1 MTNQNFSQRNK
12 SFRKLFLKSNIT
24 FSNNPI
30 NRLIGVQPENDKKIL
45 LKKLK
50 DKISTISECKLKNNS
65 NNIVFNDGNINSP
78 IMLIGEAPGQ
88 KEDELS
94 KPFVGEAG
102 SLLNKMLSAINLNRK
117 DLYITNVVNYRP
129 PLNRKPDSN
138 EIKRY
143 SEFLLEHVYIIKPKI
158 IIFDEPST
166 GLDTRASHKLD
177 HLIRDSVKNKNITAI
192 TITHDMN
199 SALQIADT
207 IAMLQ
212 GGKLIWSG
220 KSSELKKSNHAEVKH
235 FIKPFATSA

>member
-30 NRLIGVQPENDKKIL
+30 NRLIGVQTENDKKIL

-138 EIKRY
+138 EIRRY
-143 SEFLLEHVYIIKPKI
+143 SEFLLEHVDIIKPKI
-158 IIFDEPST
+158 IILLGST
-166 GLDTRASHKLD
+166 AMEAFFGSNLKISKERGIWKEM
-177 HLIRDSVKNKNITAI
+177 LIKDKTFLTMVTFHPAYLLRQNDQKKYSWIDLKNIRNKI
-192 TITHDMN
+192 D
-199 SALQIADT
+199 
-207 IAMLQ
+207 
-212 GGKLIWSG
+212 
-220 KSSELKKSNHAEVKH
+220 ELK
-235 FIKPFATSA
+235 IDI

>member
-1 MTNQNFSQRNK
+1 MTNQNFSKRNK

-138 EIKRY
+138 EIRRY
-143 SEFLLEHVYIIKPKI
+143 SEFLLEHVDIIKPKI
-158 IIFDEPST
+158 IILLGST
-166 GLDTRASHKLD
+166 AMEAFFGSNLKISKERGIWKEM
-177 HLIRDSVKNKNITAI
+177 LIKDKTFLTMVTFHPAYLLRQNDQKKYSWIDLKNIRNKI
-192 TITHDMN
+192 D
-199 SALQIADT
+199 
-207 IAMLQ
+207 
-212 GGKLIWSG
+212 
-220 KSSELKKSNHAEVKH
+220 ELK
-235 FIKPFATSA
+235 IDI

>member
-1 MTNQNFSQRNK
+1 MTDQNFSQRNK

-50 DKISTISECKLKNNS
+50 DKISTISDCKLKNNS

-138 EIKRY
+138 EIRRY
-143 SEFLLEHVYIIKPKI
+143 SEFLLEHVDIIKPKI
-158 IIFDEPST
+158 IILLGST
-166 GLDTRASHKLD
+166 AMEAFFGSNLKISKERGIWKEM
-177 HLIRDSVKNKNITAI
+177 LIKDKTFLTMVTFHPAYLLRQNDQKKYSWIDLKNIRNKI
-192 TITHDMN
+192 D
-199 SALQIADT
+199 
-207 IAMLQ
+207 
-212 GGKLIWSG
+212 
-220 KSSELKKSNHAEVKH
+220 ELK
-235 FIKPFATSA
+235 IDI

>member
-138 EIKRY
+138 EIRRY

-158 IIFDEPST
+158 IILLGST
-166 GLDTRASHKLD
+166 AMEAFFGSNLKISKERGIWKEM
-177 HLIRDSVKNKNITAI
+177 LIKDKTFLTMVTFHPAYLLRQNDQKKYSWIDLKNIRNKI
-192 TITHDMN
+192 D
-199 SALQIADT
+199 
-207 IAMLQ
+207 
-212 GGKLIWSG
+212 
-220 KSSELKKSNHAEVKH
+220 ELK
-235 FIKPFATSA
+235 IDI

>member
-30 NRLIGVQPENDKKIL
+30 NRLIGVQTENDKKIL

-158 IIFDEPST
+158 IILLGST
-166 GLDTRASHKLD
+166 AMEAFFGSNLKISKERGIWKEM
-177 HLIRDSVKNKNITAI
+177 LIKDKTFLTMVTFHPAYLLRQNDQKKYSWIDLKNIRNKI
-192 TITHDMN
+192 D
-199 SALQIADT
+199 
-207 IAMLQ
+207 
-212 GGKLIWSG
+212 
-220 KSSELKKSNHAEVKH
+220 ELK
-235 FIKPFATSA
+235 IGI

>member
-30 NRLIGVQPENDKKIL
+30 NRLIRVQPENDKKIL

-138 EIKRY
+138 EIRRY
-143 SEFLLEHVYIIKPKI
+143 SEFLLEHVDIIKPKI
-158 IIFDEPST
+158 IILLGST
-166 GLDTRASHKLD
+166 AMEAFFGSNLKISKERGIWKEM
-177 HLIRDSVKNKNITAI
+177 LIKDKTFLTMVTFHPAYLLRQNDQKKYSWIDLKNIRNKI
-192 TITHDMN
+192 D
-199 SALQIADT
+199 
-207 IAMLQ
+207 
-212 GGKLIWSG
+212 
-220 KSSELKKSNHAEVKH
+220 ELK
-235 FIKPFATSA
+235 IGI

>member
-158 IIFDEPST
+158 IILLGST
-166 GLDTRASHKLD
+166 AMEAFFGSNLKISKERGIWKEM
-177 HLIRDSVKNKNITAI
+177 LIKDKTFLTMVTFHPAYLLRQNDKKKYSWIDLKNIRNKI
-192 TITHDMN
+192 D
-199 SALQIADT
+199 
-207 IAMLQ
+207 
-212 GGKLIWSG
+212 
-220 KSSELKKSNHAEVKH
+220 ELK
-235 FIKPFATSA
+235 IGI

>member
-12 SFRKLFLKSNIT
+12 SFRKFFLKSNIT

-50 DKISTISECKLKNNS
+50 DKISTINECKLKNNS
-65 NNIVFNDGNINSP
+65 NNMVFNDGNINSP

-117 DLYITNVVNYRP
+117 DLYITNVVNFRP

-143 SEFLLEHVYIIKPKI
+143 SEFLLEHVDIIKPKI
-158 IIFDEPST
+158 IILLGST
-166 GLDTRASHKLD
+166 AMEAFFGSNLKISKERGIWKEM
-177 HLIRDSVKNKNITAI
+177 LIKDKTFLTMVTFHPAYLLRQNDQKKYSWIDLKNIRNKI
-192 TITHDMN
+192 D
-199 SALQIADT
+199 
-207 IAMLQ
+207 
-212 GGKLIWSG
+212 
-220 KSSELKKSNHAEVKH
+220 ELK
-235 FIKPFATSA
+235 IDI

>member
-30 NRLIGVQPENDKKIL
+30 NRLIDVQPRNDKKIL

-138 EIKRY
+138 EIRRY
-143 SEFLLEHVYIIKPKI
+143 SEFLLEHVDIIKPKI
-158 IIFDEPST
+158 IILLGST
-166 GLDTRASHKLD
+166 AMEAFFGSNLKISKERGIWKEM
-177 HLIRDSVKNKNITAI
+177 LIKDKTFLTMVTFHPAYLLRQNDQKKYSWIDLKNIRNKI
-192 TITHDMN
+192 D
-199 SALQIADT
+199 
-207 IAMLQ
+207 
-212 GGKLIWSG
+212 
-220 KSSELKKSNHAEVKH
+220 ELK
-235 FIKPFATSA
+235 IDI

>member
-1 MTNQNFSQRNK
+1 MTDQNFSQRNK

-50 DKISTISECKLKNNS
+50 DKISTISDCKLKNNS

-88 KEDELS
+88 KEDKLS

-129 PLNRKPDSN
+129 PLNRKPDTN
-138 EIKRY
+138 EIRRY
-143 SEFLLEHVYIIKPKI
+143 SEFLYEHVDIIKPKI
-158 IIFDEPST
+158 IILLGST
-166 GLDTRASHKLD
+166 AMEAFFGSNLKISKERGIWKEM
-177 HLIRDSVKNKNITAI
+177 LIKDKTFLTMVTFHPAYLLRQNDQKKYSWIDLKNIRNKI
-192 TITHDMN
+192 D
-199 SALQIADT
+199 
-207 IAMLQ
+207 
-212 GGKLIWSG
+212 
-220 KSSELKKSNHAEVKH
+220 ELK
-235 FIKPFATSA
+235 IDI

>member
-138 EIKRY
+138 EIRKY
-143 SEFLLEHVYIIKPKI
+143 SEFLLEHVDIIKPKI
-158 IIFDEPST
+158 IILLGST
-166 GLDTRASHKLD
+166 AMEAFFGSNLKISKERGIWKEM
-177 HLIRDSVKNKNITAI
+177 LIKDKTFLTMVTFHPAYLLRQNDQKKYSWIDLKNIRNKI
-192 TITHDMN
+192 D
-199 SALQIADT
+199 
-207 IAMLQ
+207 
-212 GGKLIWSG
+212 
-220 KSSELKKSNHAEVKH
+220 ELK
-235 FIKPFATSA
+235 IDI

>member
-102 SLLNKMLSAINLNRK
+102 SLLNKMLSAINLDRK

-138 EIKRY
+138 EIRRY
-143 SEFLLEHVYIIKPKI
+143 SEFLLEHVDIINPKI
-158 IIFDEPST
+158 IILLGST
-166 GLDTRASHKLD
+166 AMEAFFGSNLKISKERGIWKEM
-177 HLIRDSVKNKNITAI
+177 LIKDKTFLTMVTFHPAYLLRQNDQKKYSWIDLKNIRNKI
-192 TITHDMN
+192 D
-199 SALQIADT
+199 
-207 IAMLQ
+207 
-212 GGKLIWSG
+212 
-220 KSSELKKSNHAEVKH
+220 ELK
-235 FIKPFATSA
+235 IDI

>member
-30 NRLIGVQPENDKKIL
+30 NRLIGVQPGNDKKIL

-158 IIFDEPST
+158 IILLGST
-166 GLDTRASHKLD
+166 AMEAFFGSNLKISKERGIWKEM
-177 HLIRDSVKNKNITAI
+177 LIKDKTFLTMVTFHPAYLLRQNDQKKYSWIDLKNIRNKI
-192 TITHDMN
+192 D
-199 SALQIADT
+199 
-207 IAMLQ
+207 
-212 GGKLIWSG
+212 
-220 KSSELKKSNHAEVKH
+220 ELK
-235 FIKPFATSA
+235 IGI

>member
-12 SFRKLFLKSNIT
+12 SLKKLFLKSNIT

-50 DKISTISECKLKNNS
+50 DKISTINECKLKNNS

-143 SEFLLEHVYIIKPKI
+143 SEFLLEHVDIIKPKI
-158 IIFDEPST
+158 IILLGST
-166 GLDTRASHKLD
+166 AMEAFFGSNLKISKERGIWKEM
-177 HLIRDSVKNKNITAI
+177 LIKDKTFLTMVTFHPAYLLRQNDQKKYSWIDLKNIRNKI
-192 TITHDMN
+192 D
-199 SALQIADT
+199 
-207 IAMLQ
+207 
-212 GGKLIWSG
+212 
-220 KSSELKKSNHAEVKH
+220 ELK
-235 FIKPFATSA
+235 IDI

>member
-143 SEFLLEHVYIIKPKI
+143 SEFLLEHVDIIKPKI
-158 IIFDEPST
+158 IILLGST
-166 GLDTRASHKLD
+166 AMEAFFGSNLKISKERGIWKEM
-177 HLIRDSVKNKNITAI
+177 LIKDKTFLTMITFHPAYLLRQNDQKKYSWIDLKNIRNKI
-192 TITHDMN
+192 D
-199 SALQIADT
+199 
-207 IAMLQ
+207 
-212 GGKLIWSG
+212 
-220 KSSELKKSNHAEVKH
+220 ELK
-235 FIKPFATSA
+235 IGI

>member
-65 NNIVFNDGNINSP
+65 NNMVFNDGNINSP

-158 IIFDEPST
+158 IILLGST
-166 GLDTRASHKLD
+166 AMEAFFGSNLKISKERGIWKEM
-177 HLIRDSVKNKNITAI
+177 LIKDKTFLTMVTFHPAYLLRQNDQKKYSWIDLKNIRNKI
-192 TITHDMN
+192 D
-199 SALQIADT
+199 
-207 IAMLQ
+207 
-212 GGKLIWSG
+212 
-220 KSSELKKSNHAEVKH
+220 ELK
-235 FIKPFATSA
+235 IGI

>member
-117 DLYITNVVNYRP
+117 DLYVTNVVNYRP

-158 IIFDEPST
+158 IILLGST
-166 GLDTRASHKLD
+166 AMEAFFGSNLKISKERGIWKEM
-177 HLIRDSVKNKNITAI
+177 LIKDKTFLTMVTFHPAYLLRQNDQKKYSWIDLKNIRNKI
-192 TITHDMN
+192 D
-199 SALQIADT
+199 
-207 IAMLQ
+207 
-212 GGKLIWSG
+212 
-220 KSSELKKSNHAEVKH
+220 ELK
-235 FIKPFATSA
+235 IDI

>member
-1 MTNQNFSQRNK
+1 MTKQNFSQRNK
-12 SFRKLFLKSNIT
+12 GLRKLLLKSNIT

-30 NRLIGVQPENDKKIL
+30 NRLIVAQSENDKEHL

-50 DKISTISECKLKNNS
+50 DKISAISECKLKNNS

-138 EIKRY
+138 EIERY
-143 SEFLLEHVYIIKPKI
+143 SEFLLEHVDIIKPKI
-158 IIFDEPST
+158 IILLGST
-166 GLDTRASHKLD
+166 AMEAFFGSSLKISKERGIWKEI
-177 HLIRDSVKNKNITAI
+177 LIKDKTFLTMVTYHPAYLLRKNDQKKYSWIDLKKIRNKI
-192 TITHDMN
+192 D
-199 SALQIADT
+199 
-207 IAMLQ
+207 
-212 GGKLIWSG
+212 
-220 KSSELKKSNHAEVKH
+220 ELKIV
-235 FIKPFATSA
+235 I

>member
-50 DKISTISECKLKNNS
+50 DKISTISECRLKNNS

-138 EIKRY
+138 EIRRY
-143 SEFLLEHVYIIKPKI
+143 SEFLLEHVDIIKPKI
-158 IIFDEPST
+158 IILLGST
-166 GLDTRASHKLD
+166 AMEAFFGSNLKISKERGIWKEM
-177 HLIRDSVKNKNITAI
+177 LIKDKTFLTMVTFHPAYLLRQNDQKKYSWIDLKNIRNKI
-192 TITHDMN
+192 D
-199 SALQIADT
+199 
-207 IAMLQ
+207 
-212 GGKLIWSG
+212 
-220 KSSELKKSNHAEVKH
+220 ELK
-235 FIKPFATSA
+235 IDI

>member
-12 SFRKLFLKSNIT
+12 SLKKLFLKSNIT

-158 IIFDEPST
+158 IILLGST
-166 GLDTRASHKLD
+166 AMEAFFGSNLKISKERGIWKEM
-177 HLIRDSVKNKNITAI
+177 LIKDKTFLTMVTFHPAYLLRQNDQKKYSWIDLKNIRNKI
-192 TITHDMN
+192 D
-199 SALQIADT
+199 
-207 IAMLQ
+207 
-212 GGKLIWSG
+212 
-220 KSSELKKSNHAEVKH
+220 ELK
-235 FIKPFATSA
+235 IDI

>member
-65 NNIVFNDGNINSP
+65 NNLVFNDGNINSP

-143 SEFLLEHVYIIKPKI
+143 SEFLLEHVDIIKPKI
-158 IIFDEPST
+158 IILLGST
-166 GLDTRASHKLD
+166 AMEAFFGSNLKISKERGIWKEM
-177 HLIRDSVKNKNITAI
+177 LIKDKTFLTMVTFHPAYLLRQNDQKKYSWIDLKNIRNKI
-192 TITHDMN
+192 D
-199 SALQIADT
+199 
-207 IAMLQ
+207 
-212 GGKLIWSG
+212 
-220 KSSELKKSNHAEVKH
+220 ELK
-235 FIKPFATSA
+235 IDI

>member
-12 SFRKLFLKSNIT
+12 SLKKLFLKSNIT

-138 EIKRY
+138 EIRKY
-143 SEFLLEHVYIIKPKI
+143 SEFLLEHVDIIKPKI
-158 IIFDEPST
+158 IILLGST
-166 GLDTRASHKLD
+166 AMEAFFGSNLKISKERGIWKEM
-177 HLIRDSVKNKNITAI
+177 LIKDKTFLTMVTFHPAYLLRQNDQKKYSWIDLKNIRNKI
-192 TITHDMN
+192 D
-199 SALQIADT
+199 
-207 IAMLQ
+207 
-212 GGKLIWSG
+212 
-220 KSSELKKSNHAEVKH
+220 ELK
-235 FIKPFATSA
+235 IDI

>member
-30 NRLIGVQPENDKKIL
+30 NRLIGAQPENDKKIL

-158 IIFDEPST
+158 IILLGST
-166 GLDTRASHKLD
+166 AMEAFFGSNLKISKERGIWKEM
-177 HLIRDSVKNKNITAI
+177 LIKDKTFLTMVTFHPAYLLRQNDQKKYSWIDLKNIRNKI
-192 TITHDMN
+192 D
-199 SALQIADT
+199 
-207 IAMLQ
+207 
-212 GGKLIWSG
+212 
-220 KSSELKKSNHAEVKH
+220 ELK
-235 FIKPFATSA
+235 IGI

>member
-12 SFRKLFLKSNIT
+12 SLKKLFLKSNIT

-143 SEFLLEHVYIIKPKI
+143 SEFLLEHVDIIKPKI
-158 IIFDEPST
+158 IILLGST
-166 GLDTRASHKLD
+166 AMEAFFGSNLKISKERGIWKEM
-177 HLIRDSVKNKNITAI
+177 LIKDKTFLTMVTFHPAYLLRQNDQKKYSWIDLKNIRNKI
-192 TITHDMN
+192 D
-199 SALQIADT
+199 
-207 IAMLQ
+207 
-212 GGKLIWSG
+212 
-220 KSSELKKSNHAEVKH
+220 ELK
-235 FIKPFATSA
+235 IDI

>member
-138 EIKRY
+138 EIRRY
-143 SEFLLEHVYIIKPKI
+143 SEFLLEHVDIIKPKI
-158 IIFDEPST
+158 IILLGST
-166 GLDTRASHKLD
+166 AMEAFFGSNLKISKERGIWKEM
-177 HLIRDSVKNKNITAI
+177 LIKDKTFLTMVTFHPAYLLRQNDQKKYSWIDLKKIRKKI
-192 TITHDMN
+192 D
-199 SALQIADT
+199 
-207 IAMLQ
+207 
-212 GGKLIWSG
+212 
-220 KSSELKKSNHAEVKH
+220 ELKLT
-235 FIKPFATSA
+235 F

>member
-138 EIKRY
+138 EIRRY

-158 IIFDEPST
+158 IILLGST
-166 GLDTRASHKLD
+166 AMEAFFGSNLKISKERGIWKEM
-177 HLIRDSVKNKNITAI
+177 LIKDKTFLTMVTFHPAYLLRQNDQKKYSWIDLKNIRNKI
-192 TITHDMN
+192 D
-199 SALQIADT
+199 
-207 IAMLQ
+207 
-212 GGKLIWSG
+212 
-220 KSSELKKSNHAEVKH
+220 ELK
-235 FIKPFATSA
+235 IGI

>member
-50 DKISTISECKLKNNS
+50 DKISTINECKLKNNS

-143 SEFLLEHVYIIKPKI
+143 SEFLLEHVDIIKPKI
-158 IIFDEPST
+158 IILLGST
-166 GLDTRASHKLD
+166 AMEAFFGSNLKISKERGIWKEM
-177 HLIRDSVKNKNITAI
+177 LIKDKTFLTMVTFHPAYLLRQNDQKKYSWIDLKNIRNKI
-192 TITHDMN
+192 D
-199 SALQIADT
+199 
-207 IAMLQ
+207 
-212 GGKLIWSG
+212 
-220 KSSELKKSNHAEVKH
+220 ELK
-235 FIKPFATSA
+235 IGI

>member
-138 EIKRY
+138 EIRKY
-143 SEFLLEHVYIIKPKI
+143 SEFLLEHVDIIKPKI
-158 IIFDEPST
+158 IILLGST
-166 GLDTRASHKLD
+166 AMEAFFGSNLKISKERGIWKEM
-177 HLIRDSVKNKNITAI
+177 LIKDKTFLTMVTFHPAYLLRQNDQKKYSWIDLKNIRNKI
-192 TITHDMN
+192 D
-199 SALQIADT
+199 
-207 IAMLQ
+207 
-212 GGKLIWSG
+212 
-220 KSSELKKSNHAEVKH
+220 ELK
-235 FIKPFATSA
+235 IGI

>member
-12 SFRKLFLKSNIT
+12 SLKKLFLKSNIT

-158 IIFDEPST
+158 IILLGST
-166 GLDTRASHKLD
+166 AMEAFFGSNLKISKERGIWKEM
-177 HLIRDSVKNKNITAI
+177 LIKDKTFLTMVTFHPAYLLRQNDQKKYSWIDLKNIRNKI
-192 TITHDMN
+192 D
-199 SALQIADT
+199 
-207 IAMLQ
+207 
-212 GGKLIWSG
+212 
-220 KSSELKKSNHAEVKH
+220 ELK
-235 FIKPFATSA
+235 IGI

>member
-50 DKISTISECKLKNNS
+50 DKISTINECKLKNNS

-158 IIFDEPST
+158 IILLGST
-166 GLDTRASHKLD
+166 AMEAFFGSNLKISKERGIWKEM
-177 HLIRDSVKNKNITAI
+177 LIKDKTFLTMVTFHPAYLLRQNDQKKYSWIDLKNIRNKI
-192 TITHDMN
+192 D
-199 SALQIADT
+199 
-207 IAMLQ
+207 
-212 GGKLIWSG
+212 
-220 KSSELKKSNHAEVKH
+220 ELK
-235 FIKPFATSA
+235 IGI

>member
-143 SEFLLEHVYIIKPKI
+143 SEFL
-158 IIFDEPST
+158 
-166 GLDTRASHKLD
+166 
-177 HLIRDSVKNKNITAI
+177 
-192 TITHDMN
+192 
-199 SALQIADT
+199 
-207 IAMLQ
+207 
-212 GGKLIWSG
+212 
-220 KSSELKKSNHAEVKH
+220 
-235 FIKPFATSA
+235 

>member
-30 NRLIGVQPENDKKIL
+30 NRLIGAQPENDKKIL

-158 IIFDEPST
+158 IILLGST
-166 GLDTRASHKLD
+166 AMEAFFGSNLKISKERGIWKEM
-177 HLIRDSVKNKNITAI
+177 LIKDKTFLTMVTFHPAYLLRQNDQKKYSWNDLKMIRNKI
-192 TITHDMN
+192 D
-199 SALQIADT
+199 
-207 IAMLQ
+207 
-212 GGKLIWSG
+212 
-220 KSSELKKSNHAEVKH
+220 ELK
-235 FIKPFATSA
+235 IGI

>member
-30 NRLIGVQPENDKKIL
+30 NRLTGVQPENDKKIL

-129 PLNRKPDSN
+129 PLNRKPNSN

-143 SEFLLEHVYIIKPKI
+143 SEFLLEHVDIIKPKI
-158 IIFDEPST
+158 IILLGST
-166 GLDTRASHKLD
+166 AMEAFFGSNLKISKERGIWKEI
-177 HLIRDSVKNKNITAI
+177 LIKDKTFLTMVTFHPAYLLRQNDQKKYSWIDLKNIRNKI
-192 TITHDMN
+192 D
-199 SALQIADT
+199 
-207 IAMLQ
+207 
-212 GGKLIWSG
+212 
-220 KSSELKKSNHAEVKH
+220 ELK
-235 FIKPFATSA
+235 IDI

>member
-50 DKISTISECKLKNNS
+50 DKISSISECKLKNNS

-138 EIKRY
+138 EIRRY
-143 SEFLLEHVYIIKPKI
+143 SEFLLEHVDIIKPKI
-158 IIFDEPST
+158 IILLGST
-166 GLDTRASHKLD
+166 AMEAFFGSNLKISKERGIWKEM
-177 HLIRDSVKNKNITAI
+177 LIKDKTFLTMVTFHPAYLLRQNDQKKYSWIDLKNIRNKI
-192 TITHDMN
+192 D
-199 SALQIADT
+199 
-207 IAMLQ
+207 
-212 GGKLIWSG
+212 
-220 KSSELKKSNHAEVKH
+220 ELK
-235 FIKPFATSA
+235 IDI

>member
-1 MTNQNFSQRNK
+1 MTKQNFSQRNK

-158 IIFDEPST
+158 IILLGST
-166 GLDTRASHKLD
+166 AMEAFFGSNLKISKERGIWKEM
-177 HLIRDSVKNKNITAI
+177 LIKDKTFLTMVTFHPAYLLRQNDQKKYSWIDLKNIRNKI
-192 TITHDMN
+192 D
-199 SALQIADT
+199 
-207 IAMLQ
+207 
-212 GGKLIWSG
+212 
-220 KSSELKKSNHAEVKH
+220 ELK
-235 FIKPFATSA
+235 IDI